1 MKLIQLIDNDGEI
14 LGLYDVSKAN
24 IDSDNFQEAF
34 EDMIEQDYDTRDDY
48 MENKYGIV
56 RVFIYD
62 EIYLKD

>member
-1 MKLIQLIDNDGEI
+1 MKLIQLIDNDGEKY
-14 LGLYDVSKAN
+14 GLYDVSKAN

-34 EDMIEQDYDTRDDY
+34 EDMIEQDGYTRDDY

>member
-34 EDMIEQDYDTRDDY
+34 EDMIKQDSDTRDDY

-62 EIYLKD
+62 EIYLGE

>member
-34 EDMIEQDYDTRDDY
+34 EDMIKQDSDTRDDY